1 MAIINIIQVTI
12 VFSLAVWLIPGLLG
26 GLITAFALRR
36 EKIPL
41 HIQDVISIGG
51 QWMFTCF
58 LGGLV
63 VFGLLFFTIALI
75 PEDQTVRPSV
85 LMLIEYLYFG
95 VGAAVMGA
103 RGAKI
108 ILNVLKFS

>member
-1 MAIINIIQVTI
+1 MAIINIIEVTI
-12 VFSLAVWLIPGLLG
+12 LFSLAVWLIPGFLG

-41 HIQDVISIGG
+41 QIQDVISIGG
-51 QWMFTCF
+51 QWMFACF

-63 VFGLLFFTIALI
+63 VFGLLFLTVALI
-75 PEDQTVRPSV
+75 PENQTVKPSV
-85 LMLIEYLYFG
+85 FMLIENLCFG

-108 ILNVLKFS
+108 ILNVLDIS